1 MPRQNSC
8 HAIAADGKRIVSGA
22 LLHHVRAL
30 THPPPPR
37 APLSPPPRALSPT
50 QVSGTGIRANGQAVS
65 PFTTAIA
72 YGRAASDLT
81 TKNSR
86 LWVRVSDGGPE
97 QGRLAC
103 MRGGDLTHQPCR
115 HIVIVG
121 GQPSVPLGDTSGGG
135 GGDSGGGGSG
145 RGGGC
150 GGGGSGGIAALVLEG
165 AFTSPAEV
173 ARSLVPAPFH
183 AVLATPL
190 RWLYVHEQLGLDSMA
205 AAAALSPTLPVFQC
219 HGALDTT
226 VPLRLAEALHRAAR
240 EGGARWRPLETVAGG
255 GHDVLEEP
263 QVLRALEVFW
273 RSIGLSQGTYR
284 VAGRPRGIPR
294 NLRFR

>member
-1 MPRQNSC
+1 MSIDYRGF
-8 HAIAADGKRIVSGA
+8 AD
-22 LLHHVRAL
+22 
-30 THPPPPR
+30 TP
-37 APLSPPPRALSPT
+37 SPPGGVPT
-50 QVSGTGIRANGQAVS
+50 
-65 PFTTAIA
+65 
-72 YGRAASDLT
+72 AASLLADALAA
-81 TKNSR
+81 
-86 LWVRVSDGGPE
+86 LDWVHHAAGGSAPVVVY
-97 QGRLAC
+97 GHSLGSHVALAAAAHRC
-103 MRGGDLTHQPCR
+103 GG
-115 HIVIVG
+115 G
-121 GQPSVPLGDTSGGG
+121 GGGEGGGGGGSGGSGGG
-135 GGDSGGGGSG
+135 GGGGS
-145 RGGGC
+145 C
-150 GGGGSGGIAALVLEG
+150 GGGSGGIAALVLEG
-165 AFTSPAEV
+165 TFTSPAEV

-190 RWLYVHEQLGLDSMA
+190 RWLYVHEQLAFDSTA